1 MMSSDFDKKPD
12 EESNT
17 RQTGSVLIGT
27 LQDVEVQDEVFG
39 AISKDGPNYRALGWK
54 GSIVVMLKTQI
65 GLGILTIPKAFQVLG
80 LILGTICVIVIASM
94 ITWSN
99 CIIGSF
105 KLRHPSVY
113 GIEDVGRI
121 FLGRFGYEFFGWLF
135 AISSASF
142 IGLSTCLNAL
152 SEHGACTAIFVVV
165 VGIMGFSLGSIQTL
179 GRISWLAWV
188 GISSIFSAGKCK
200 VMVVTISVGVGD
212 RPASAPSSDKPFIS
226 DYVLFA
232 NPSPAEAF
240 AAVSTI
246 IFSFAGTPAFFNI
259 VSEMRDPRM
268 YTRAVLI
275 CQSIMSAL
283 YITIGIVVYYFC
295 GSYVSSPALGSGGPL
310 MKKICY
316 GLALPGLTVSS
327 AMFVHVS
334 CSNDY
339 VIVLA
344 KFQAQFTGKYL
355 FLRFMRGSPH
365 LTKNTV
371 THWAVW
377 IGCTGGNALLAYIVA
392 SAVPVLDGLV
402 SLVGAFGGT
411 LMSLQPM
418 GAMWIYD
425 NWKGGRTTLWVL
437 TFVWVMFVIAMGSL
451 MTVAGS
457 YGAIVG
463 IINDYKAAGGSAAW
477 TGADNSGST

>member
-1 MMSSDFDKKPD
+1 MMSSDFEKKPD

-39 AISKDGPNYRALGWK
+39 AISKDGPNYRA
-54 GSIVVMLKTQI
+54 I
-65 GLGILTIPKAFQVLG
+65 GLGILTIPKVFQVLG
-80 LILGTICVIVIASM
+80 LIPGSICVIVIASM

-135 AISSASF
+135 AI
-142 IGLSTCLNAL
+142 L
-152 SEHGACTAIFVVV
+152 
-165 VGIMGFSLGSIQTL
+165 
-179 GRISWLAWV
+179 
-188 GISSIFSAGKCK
+188 
-200 VMVVTISVGVGD
+200 MVVTISGGVGD

-232 NPSPAEAF
+232 NPSPPEAF
-240 AAVSTI
+240 AAVSII

-327 AMFVHVS
+327 AMFVH
-334 CSNDY
+334 
-339 VIVLA
+339 L
-344 KFQAQFTGKYL
+344 TGKYL

-392 SAVPVLDGLV
+392 IAVPMLDGLV

-425 NWKGGRTTLWVL
+425 NWKGSRTTLWML
-437 TFVWVMFVIAMGSL
+437 TFVWVMFVVAMGSF

-477 TGADNSGST
+477 SCADNSGSTYVT